1 MKKTLSLHRL
11 FCLLPAL
18 TVAILLVA
26 CAEHPAQATTATTP
40 SSAFVQSS
48 TKTNTVAEQ
57 LTISGML
64 TLKGSDVNLWL
75 AVSDANGK
83 VWRLESVD
91 KNRLVQLREWQNR
104 NVKVQGTKLPAFL
117 NINRLEI
124 SNINLE

>member
-1 MKKTLSLHRL
+1 MKKNLYLHQL

-18 TVAILLVA
+18 TVSTLLTA
-26 CAEHPAQATTATTP
+26 CVEHPAQAIAATPVAATQ
-40 SSAFVQSS
+40 SSA
-48 TKTNTVAEQ
+48 KTDTVAEQ

-64 TLKGSDVNLWL
+64 TLKGSDVKLWL

-83 VWRLESVD
+83 VWRLESDD
-91 KNRLVQLREWQNR
+91 KTRLVQLREWQNR

-117 NINRLEI
+117 NINRLQI

>member
-1 MKKTLSLHRL
+1 MKKNLISHRL
-11 FCLLPAL
+11 FYLLPAL
-18 TVAILLVA
+18 TVSTLLIA
-26 CAEHPAQATTATTP
+26 YAEHPAQAIAATPAAAT
-40 SSAFVQSS
+40 QSS
-48 TKTNTVAEQ
+48 VKTDTVAEQ

-83 VWRLESVD
+83 VWRLESDD

-117 NINRLEI
+117 NVNRLQI